1 MKKQIR
7 TYIVKIL
14 ALVAALMLALLLC
27 GCRTRVTNN
36 TEVSSVVS
44 DENGILQENYQVRRD
59 ELGIPVAQEPLF
71 SWFDSEDEEYDE
83 GYEDYEF
90 EQAEDEEFEEEDEED
105 DEEEDEEV
113 EDNTTTS
120 RRTSTPIRRT
130 PVRRPATQPV
140 RRPSGTQ
147 TTGITVTLSVNGK
160 GAKCSKSSITVK
172 KGSTYGSLPT
182 PTWSGYEFEGWF
194 TKKTGGS
201 QVTSKTKVSSD
212 KAHTLYAHWTEA
224 KAATYT
230 ITFDGNGDGDE
241 VTLSSSEMTVTE
253 GGIYGDMPSAKRK
266 KYSFKGW
273 FTEAD
278 GGSQITSG
286 SKFTANANQTL
297 YAHWDFDPYTWWEA
311 EFTTA
316 VNDMDDESKQ
326 DCIVDGENKTKN
338 NFVKESGGKIVD
350 KESTPTVVIKFIE
363 DYDKDAKA
371 EAEKIYEDYGGEEAN
386 ITVIIVSYDA
396 LTGEKEQKLAY
407 KMKLHDAI
415 YGAGSDTDE
424 AISELLDGETV
435 EGIYVYPEA

>member
-7 TYIVKIL
+7 NYIVKIL

-90 EQAEDEEFEEEDEED
+90 EQAEDEEFEEEDEEE
-105 DEEEDEEV
+105 DEDEDEEV
-113 EDNTTTS
+113 EDNTTTTS
-120 RRTSTPIRRT
+120 RTTTPIRRT

-140 RRPSGTQ
+140 RRTTGTQ

-182 PTWSGYEFEGWF
+182 PTWKGYDFEGWF

-253 GGIYGDMPSAKRK
+253 GGTYGDMPSAKRK

-278 GGSQITSG
+278 GGSQVTSG

-297 YAHWDFDPYTWWEA
+297 YAHWEFDPYTWWDA

-316 VNDMDDESKQ
+316 VNDMDDESKK
-326 DCIVDGENKTKN
+326 DCIIDEGDKTEDS
-338 NFVKESGGKIVD
+338 FVKESGGKVVD
-350 KESTPTVVIKFIE
+350 KEPAYVIKFIKNF
-363 DYDKDAKA
+363 DKADTEQIAKDLY
-371 EAEKIYEDYGGEEAN
+371 EKHGGEEAN
-386 ITVIIVSYDA
+386 VTIIIVSDEA
-396 LTGEKEQKLAY
+396 LKGSKEQKLAY
-407 KMKLHDAI
+407 KMKLHDALNGE
-415 YGAGSDTDE
+415 GADTEE